1 MIVAPDFGTVT
12 CPFAPMQ
19 LTVQD
24 AFALAARHEAAGRA
38 AEARRIYDEI
48 LAALP
53 EHPGALLKI
62 AVQELASGA
71 HQRARE
77 RLERALASAQ
87 QQMLPTQQIWL
98 ALARA
103 HLAAG
108 EPAAAASAIEEA
120 HTLGKRLKASGAAVE
135 ACTVLDECVQLAPDD
150 AGLRLTFGAV
160 LLDADRPADAERE
173 LERAIELGARE
184 GEAWDNLGLARR
196 LQGKDEQALS
206 AFQRAAAATPALT
219 PALANLVY
227 ARYAL
232 CAWDGLETDEQRLI
246 ATLDAATSDP
256 RWPPWISLAMP
267 ITPAQQL
274 AVARRWAGATLPQP
288 SPRRAV
294 PPRGEKLRV
303 GYLSGNFRDHPTGRL
318 MTGLFEQHSRNR
330 FEITGYSYG
339 PDGASATTARLR
351 AAFDRW
357 RDVREL
363 ADAAI
368 ARLIREDGIDLL
380 VDRHGYT
387 LGGRLGILASR
398 PAPVQVHYMS
408 FPGTL
413 GYDAL
418 DHVIADAEVIPPGE
432 ERFFHERV
440 WRLPRC
446 YYVNDSRRGVP
457 SPTLRSAHGLPENV
471 LVLACL
477 NQSYKLR
484 RPLFAT
490 WLSMLRARGDVV
502 LWLLA
507 GHPRMQ
513 ANLRSEAK
521 RGGVDPARLVFARVV
536 PQEAHIARLAC
547 ADLALDTLPYGSHT
561 TGCDALWMGVPMLT
575 CRGTTFAGRV
585 GASLLKATGLP
596 ELIADSPEEYGE
608 RLHELVA
615 KPARLVEYREY
626 LERTRE
632 TNPLFDTEGFTR
644 DWEELLMRIY
654 DEASGRGA

>member
-1 MIVAPDFGTVT
+1 
-12 CPFAPMQ
+12 MQ

-38 AEARRIYDEI
+38 ADARRIYDDI

-62 AVQELASGA
+62 ALQELSSGTHA
-71 HQRARE
+71 RACE

-87 QQMLPTQQIWL
+87 RQALPTQEIWL
-98 ALARA
+98 GLART
-103 HLAAG
+103 HFAAG
-108 EPAAAASAIEEA
+108 DSALAASAIEEA

-135 ACTVLDECVQLAPDD
+135 ACAVLDECVQLAPDD

-160 LLDADRPADAERE
+160 LIDADRPADAERE
-173 LERAIELGARE
+173 LERAIALGARE

-206 AFQRAAAATPALT
+206 AFQRAAAAAPALT
-219 PALANLVY
+219 PALANLIY
-227 ARYAL
+227 ARYTL
-232 CAWDGLETDEQRLI
+232 CAWDGLETDEQHLI
-246 ATLDAATSDP
+246 ATLDASTSDP
-256 RWPPWISLAMP
+256 RWPPWIALAMP

-294 PPRGEKLRV
+294 PRRGEKLRV

-318 MTGLFEQHSRNR
+318 MAGLFEHHDRNR

-363 ADAAI
+363 ADDAV
-368 ARLIREDGIDLL
+368 ARLIREDAIDLL

-432 ERFFHERV
+432 EQFFHERV

-457 SPTLRSAHGLPENV
+457 PPTPRSAHGLPENA

-490 WLSMLRARGDVV
+490 WLSVLRGRGDVV

-513 ANLRSEAK
+513 ANLSAEAK
-521 RGGVDPARLVFARVV
+521 RGGVDPARLVFARAV
-536 PQEAHIARLAC
+536 PEEAHIARLAC

-585 GASLLKATGLP
+585 GASLLKAAGLP
-596 ELIADSPEEYGE
+596 ELIADSLEEYGE
-608 RLHELVA
+608 RLHEVVA

-626 LERTRE
+626 LERTRG

-654 DEASGRGA
+654 DEGSGRADKSAVKSVDRSG